1 MVLVINFS
9 AVRTSGTRNYCEGF
23 INALPERRE
32 GENLIV
38 LLPADLY
45 AKLSENVFEGCR
57 FYTSVFFRSSL
68 TRIFWEQFILP
79 CKLLQWRASAILSGF
94 DVATLLSPIPVLLAV
109 RNPMPIHLN
118 KGWQSNSVLKI
129 VRAHLQK
136 WVAYLSTVKAE
147 LVFYPTVY
155 AAETLG
161 AVFNVPSSKI
171 RVINHGVDFD
181 FWRPKTFDSHV
192 PTAYGLEVG
201 RYLLFVS
208 MLYYY
213 KRPDKLIEAFSVH
226 KEFYHAQKIK
236 VAIVGGG
243 VDPKY
248 FAQLQNL
255 IAQHGLEDS
264 VKLLGFVSKDHLP
277 SLYAGARALVL
288 PTILETFGQP
298 FVEALAAGLPIIAA
312 DLPFAREVCGDAAL
326 YFAADQVDEL
336 AEVMKKV
343 CEDNLLSQEL
353 HAKAEKRAGNYS
365 WSREARETIQLLRG
379 VAEFSIKN

>member
-23 INALPERRE
+23 INALPKRHACET
-32 GENLIV
+32 LII

-45 AKLSENVFEGCR
+45 AKLSENVFAGCR

-79 CKLLQWRASAILSGF
+79 CKLLQWRAAAILSGF
-94 DVATLLSPIPVLLAV
+94 DIATLLSPTPVLLAV

-118 KGWQSNSVLKI
+118 KGWHSNSVLKI
-129 VRAHLQK
+129 VRAHMQK
-136 WVAYLSTVKAE
+136 LVAYLSTVKAKR
-147 LVFYPTVY
+147 VFYPTVY

-161 AVFNVPSSKI
+161 AVFNVPSAKI

-181 FWRPKTFDSHV
+181 FWRAKTSDSLL

-201 RYLLFVS
+201 HYFIFVS

-213 KRPDKLIEAFSVH
+213 KRPDKLIQAFAIHS
-226 KEFYHAQKIK
+226 EYYSARKIK

-248 FAQLQNL
+248 FAQLQDL
-255 IAQHGLEDS
+255 IEQHGLEDR
-264 VKLLGFVSKDHLP
+264 VKLLGFVPKDHLP
-277 SLYAGARALVL
+277 GLYAGARAFVL

-326 YFAADQVDEL
+326 YFAADQVDQL
-336 AEVMKKV
+336 AEVMKTV
-343 CEDNLLSQEL
+343 CEDDLLLQEL
-353 HAKAEKRAGNYS
+353 HEKAETRAGNYS
-365 WSREARETIQLLRG
+365 WSKEALETIQLLRD
-379 VAEFSIKN
+379 VAKA

>member
-23 INALPERRE
+23 INALPERHE

-45 AKLSENVFEGCR
+45 AKLSENVFGGCR

-79 CKLLQWRASAILSGF
+79 YKLLQWRASAILSGF
-94 DVATLLSPIPVLLAV
+94 DIATLLSPIPVLLAV

-118 KGWQSNSVLKI
+118 KGWHSNSSLKI
-129 VRAHLQK
+129 IRAYLQK
-136 WVAYLSTVKAE
+136 WVAHLSTLKAKR
-147 LVFYPTVY
+147 VFYPTVY

-161 AVFNVPSSKI
+161 AVFNVPSAKI

-181 FWRPKTFDSHV
+181 FWRPKTIDNLV
-192 PTAYGLEVG
+192 PTAYGLVVG
-201 RYLLFVS
+201 QYFLFVS

-213 KRPDKLIEAFSVH
+213 KRPDKLIQAFAIHS
-226 KEFYHAQKIK
+226 EYYRARKIK
-236 VAIVGGG
+236 VAVVGGG

-248 FAQLQNL
+248 FGQLRDL
-255 IAQHGLEDS
+255 VRQHGLEDS
-264 VKLLGFVSKDHLP
+264 VKLLGFVPKDHLP
-277 SLYAGARALVL
+277 SLYAGARAFVL

-298 FVEALAAGLPIIAA
+298 FVEALAAGIPIIAA

-326 YFAADQVDEL
+326 YFAADHVDQL
-336 AEVMKKV
+336 AEVMKTA
-343 CEDNLLSQEL
+343 CEDDLLLQEL
-353 HAKAEKRAGNYS
+353 HAKAESRSVIYS
-365 WSREARETIQLLRG
+365 WSREARETIQLLRD
-379 VAEFSIKN
+379 VAQL